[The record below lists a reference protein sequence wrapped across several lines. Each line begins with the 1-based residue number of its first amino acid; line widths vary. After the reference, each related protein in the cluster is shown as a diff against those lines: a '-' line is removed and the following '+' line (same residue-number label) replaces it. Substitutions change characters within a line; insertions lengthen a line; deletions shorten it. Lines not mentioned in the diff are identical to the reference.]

1 MCFPSGMFW
10 GISHMIQ
17 VMVHL
22 FVQIGTRD
30 DATSSCKVCV
40 CVYVDE
46 MHNGGS
52 YLLEKVDKF

>member
-1 MCFPSGMFW
+1 MMQHRP
-10 GISHMIQ
+10 
-17 VMVHL
+17 V
-22 FVQIGTRD
+22 R
-30 DATSSCKVCV
+30 CV